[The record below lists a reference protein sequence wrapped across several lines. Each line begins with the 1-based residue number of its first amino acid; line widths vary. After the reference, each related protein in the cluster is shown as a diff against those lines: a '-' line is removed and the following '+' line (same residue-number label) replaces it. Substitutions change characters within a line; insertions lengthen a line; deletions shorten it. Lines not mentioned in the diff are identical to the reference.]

1 MNSLG
6 HSLRVSLQG
15 ESHGPA
21 LVVVVDGLPAGLPV
35 RKEDFSADL
44 ARRRPQGDYAT
55 ARQEPDVLHL
65 LTGVHRGYTTGAP
78 VTVSIENRENNSS
91 DYQEIEDF
99 PRPGHADFVAYQ
111 KFGEYCDLRGGGVFS
126 GRTTVGI
133 VAAGT
138 LAGMMLRGVQV
149 EAKVESIGGRTDW
162 AEYLREVA
170 AEGDSLGGIVTC
182 ETTGVPAGWGDPYF
196 DSVESLLAHGLFA
209 IPGVKGVEFG
219 DGFAAATLRGS
230 EYNDAIVDASGQ
242 TATNHCGGV
251 NGGISNGNQLRF
263 RVVAR
268 PPASIRREQQS
279 YSRRTGRVEPL
290 RVQGRHDSC
299 FVTRLPV
306 VVEGMTKLV
315 LGDLALRRMAELGAR
330 KLFNEG

>member
-1 MNSLG
+1 M
-6 HSLRVSLQG
+6 
-15 ESHGPA
+15 
-21 LVVVVDGLPAGLPV
+21 
-35 RKEDFSADL
+35 
-44 ARRRPQGDYAT
+44 
-55 ARQEPDVLHL
+55 
-65 LTGVHRGYTTGAP
+65 
-78 VTVSIENRENNSS
+78 
-91 DYQEIEDF
+91 
-99 PRPGHADFVAYQ
+99 
-111 KFGEYCDLRGGGVFS
+111 
-126 GRTTVGI
+126 
-133 VAAGT
+133 
-138 LAGMMLRGVQV
+138 
-149 EAKVESIGGRTDW
+149 
-162 AEYLREVA
+162 
-170 AEGDSLGGIVTC
+170 
-182 ETTGVPAGWGDPYF
+182 
-196 DSVESLLAHGLFA
+196 ESLLAHGLFA

-315 LGDLALRRMAELGAR
+315 LGDLALRRMAELGSR
-330 KLFNEG
+330 ELFNEE